1 MPAQDPFPLRLVPYR
16 ETRRKANFQLL
27 DLFCRNGKEI
37 KSQTTLE
44 HHSRYAVYT
53 IERLPNLDFRGLV
66 RRQLVLQGVPS
77 PTKQLPVQSVAGPR
91 VADLF

>member
-1 MPAQDPFPLRLVPYR
+1 MPAQNPFFLRLVPYCKIP
-16 ETRRKANFQLL
+16 RRGNIQLHKFL
-27 DLFCRNGKEI
+27 RCNEKESNLWPMLKI
-37 KSQTTLE
+37 GNKFTI
-44 HHSRYAVYT
+44 RT

-77 PTKQLPVQSVAGPR
+77 PTKQLPVQSVAGRR